1 MCFMVSFV
9 ADLWVKWRVKTAKK
23 MISKSEIFSLVGWL
37 MSHERPRTPKT
48 SQWLQALDSADSPLS
63 DIVFADRLIDSQV
76 HRLELQWLTITTE
89 ICLRASFLVFRKSL
103 EGHRAK
109 HNKFYLMSI
118 EESEL
123 IFFLSFLCWCAC
135 LHNSRI
141 NVFKLNNPL
150 KRW

>member
-1 MCFMVSFV
+1 MVSFV

-23 MISKSEIFSLVGWL
+23 MISESEIFSLVGWL
-37 MSHERPRTPKT
+37 MSHERPLTPKNHSGFKLLT
-48 SQWLQALDSADSPLS
+48 P
-63 DIVFADRLIDSQV
+63 RLAIKRHCFRWTT
-76 HRLELQWLTITTE
+76 HRLSSAPTWTPVTNDDYWNLFEPL
-89 ICLRASFLVFRKSL
+89 FLFRKSL
-103 EGHRAK
+103 EGRRAK